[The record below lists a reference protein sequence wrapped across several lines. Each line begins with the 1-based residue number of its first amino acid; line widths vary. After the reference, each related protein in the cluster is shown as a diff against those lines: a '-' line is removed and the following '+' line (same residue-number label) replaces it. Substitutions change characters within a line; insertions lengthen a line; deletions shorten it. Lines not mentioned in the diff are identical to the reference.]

1 MEKEIEFLN
10 NYYQKA
16 VQLSKDFSI
25 TRNYEWTPLLILN
38 ELSVQVGHIYNI
50 IYQSEAVNESNRV
63 FSNLGDELSDIF
75 LQLITLADSMNV
87 DMYKIKELNCL
98 KEDNW
103 FAFPILFG
111 QLNEA
116 IMEKYGYRFNKP
128 RKGFS
133 TIDDFIENRIL
144 RLFDITYQI
153 AEKYNL

>member
-1 MEKEIEFLN
+1 M
-10 NYYQKA
+10 
-16 VQLSKDFSI
+16 
-25 TRNYEWTPLLILN
+25 
-38 ELSVQVGHIYNI
+38 
-50 IYQSEAVNESNRV
+50 
-63 FSNLGDELSDIF
+63 
-75 LQLITLADSMNV
+75 
-87 DMYKIKELNCL
+87 

-153 AEKYNL
+153 AEKYNLEIEREFFLMLNDAYTFLENFKV